1 MQGSLITSGL
11 LNGMKKL
18 WGRAAFFRLA
28 LLVLVFA
35 QEMNV
40 GWAAERRSWRYVK

>member
-1 MQGSLITSGL
+1 MPGSIITSGL

-18 WGRAAFFRLA
+18 WGRAALFWLA

-35 QEMNV
+35 QERNV
-40 GWAAERRSWRYVK
+40 GWAAERRS